1 MESVFEI
8 IFKYKDAFASGLLV
22 TLNLCLIIW
31 ILGLAIGGILGILSE
46 KWKKSIGFPVRS
58 LSFILA
64 GIPILVFLFWLHYPA
79 QSMLN
84 IVVDPFYTAASML
97 TILNIFAVSDIVR
110 GGINNLPNQYIEV
123 AKICG
128 LNNKKRF
135 LKIELPLIFR
145 HIFPSL
151 LITQVN
157 MLHMTLFAS
166 LISVEEIFRI
176 SQRVISVEYKP
187 VEIYTALGIFF
198 LIVSLPLNGVAL
210 YFKNKYNR
218 NLSER

>member
-1 MESVFEI
+1 MF
-8 IFKYKDAFASGLLV
+8 
-22 TLNLCLIIW
+22 
-31 ILGLAIGGILGILSE
+31 
-46 KWKKSIGFPVRS
+46 
-58 LSFILA
+58 
-64 GIPILVFLFWLHYPA
+64 FLFWLHYPA
-79 QSMLN
+79 QSILN

-97 TILNIFAVSDIVR
+97 TILNVFAVSDIVR

-123 AKICG
+123 AQICG
-128 LNNKKRF
+128 LSNKKRF
-135 LKIELPLIFR
+135 FKIEFPLIFL

-176 SQRVISVEYKP
+176 SQRVISIEYKP

-218 NLSER
+218 NFSER

>member
-8 IFKYKDAFASGLLV
+8 IFKYKDAFASGLFV
-22 TLNLCLIIW
+22 TLKLCLITW
-31 ILGLAIGGILGILSE
+31 ITGLVIGGLFGVLSV
-46 KWKKSIGFPVRS
+46 KWKKSIGLPIRT
-58 LSFILA
+58 LSFVLS

-84 IVVDPFYTAASML
+84 IVVDPFYTAAAML
-97 TILNIFAVSDIVR
+97 TILNIFAVSEIVR
-110 GGINNLPNQYIEV
+110 GGIINLPNQYIEV
-123 AKICG
+123 AKISG
-128 LNNKKRF
+128 LSNKKRL
-135 LKIELPLIFR
+135 LKVEFPLIFR

-166 LISVEEIFRI
+166 LISVEEIFRVA
-176 SQRVISVEYKP
+176 QRVISIEYKP

-198 LIVSLPLNGVAL
+198 LIVSLPLNGIAL

>member
-8 IFKYKDAFASGLLV
+8 IFKYKDAFASGLFV
-22 TLNLCLIIW
+22 TLKLCLITW
-31 ILGLAIGGILGILSE
+31 ITGLLIGGLFGVLSA
-46 KWKKSIGFPVRS
+46 KWKKFIGLPIRT
-58 LSFILA
+58 LSFVLS

-84 IVVDPFYTAASML
+84 IVVDPFFTAAAML
-97 TILNIFAVSDIVR
+97 TILNIFAVSEIVR
-110 GGINNLPNQYIEV
+110 GGIINLPNQYIEV
-123 AKICG
+123 AKISG
-128 LNNKKRF
+128 LSNKKRI
-135 LKIELPLIFR
+135 LKVEFPLIFR

-166 LISVEEIFRI
+166 LISVEEIFRVA
-176 SQRVISVEYKP
+176 QRVISIEYKP

-198 LIVSLPLNGVAL
+198 LIVSLPLNGIAL

>member
-8 IFKYKDAFASGLLV
+8 IFKYKDAFASGLFV
-22 TLNLCLIIW
+22 TLKLCLITW
-31 ILGLAIGGILGILSE
+31 ITGLVIGGLFGVLSA
-46 KWKKSIGFPVRS
+46 KWKKSIGLPIRT
-58 LSFILA
+58 LSFVLS

-79 QSMLN
+79 QSMFN
-84 IVVDPFYTAASML
+84 IVVDPFYTAAAML

-110 GGINNLPNQYIEV
+110 GGITNLPNQYIEV
-123 AKICG
+123 AKISG
-128 LNNKKRF
+128 LSNKKRLIKVEF
-135 LKIELPLIFR
+135 PLIFR

-166 LISVEEIFRI
+166 LISVEEIFRV
-176 SQRVISVEYKP
+176 SQRVISIEYKP

-198 LIVSLPLNGVAL
+198 LIASLPLNGIAL